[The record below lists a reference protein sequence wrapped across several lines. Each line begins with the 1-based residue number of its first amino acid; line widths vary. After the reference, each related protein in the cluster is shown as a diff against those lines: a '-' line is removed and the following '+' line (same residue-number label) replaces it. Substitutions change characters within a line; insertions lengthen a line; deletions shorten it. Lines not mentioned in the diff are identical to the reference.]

1 MGAKHAPRRRRGLNV
16 NAERIMRGIGM
27 TSERTRRRLI
37 DEVRRQGVADEAV
50 LSAMTETPRHLFVD
64 EALSSRAYENS
75 ALPIGRGQTISQP
88 LVVAMMTEAA
98 LAADGRDKALEIGTG
113 SGYQAAVLAR
123 LFGKVFSTERIG
135 ELSRQARQRLH
146 GLKIHNVY
154 TRHADGLEGWP
165 SQAPFDAI
173 VVTAGGR
180 IPPALFDQL
189 GEGGVLV
196 APVSESSGGQ
206 SLLRWQRR
214 GDEFER
220 EDLGA
225 VSFVPLLEGLD

>member
-1 MGAKHAPRRRRGLNV
+1 M
-16 NAERIMRGIGM
+16 NAGTLSRGIGM

-37 DEVRRQGVADEAV
+37 EQLRDRGITNETV
-50 LSAMTETPRHLFVD
+50 LQAIAQTPRHMFVD
-64 EALSSRAYENS
+64 EAISSRAYENS

-88 LVVAMMTEAA
+88 LIVAKMTEAVMSVPR
-98 LAADGRDKALEIGTG
+98 LERVLEIGTG

-123 LFGKVFSTERIG
+123 IVDKVFSTERIG
-135 ELSRQARQRLH
+135 ELARLAKQRLH

-154 TRHADGLEGWP
+154 VRHADGLAGWP
-165 SQAPFDAI
+165 GQAPFDAI

-180 IPPALFDQL
+180 VPEALFDQL

-196 APVSESSGGQ
+196 APIGESGRSQQLIRFVRNGEE
-206 SLLRWQRR
+206 L
-214 GDEFER
+214 ER
-220 EDLGA
+220 EDLGP

>member
-1 MGAKHAPRRRRGLNV
+1 MNKGNLA
-16 NAERIMRGIGM
+16 RGIGM

-37 DEVRRQGVADEAV
+37 DKLREQGITDERV
-50 LSAMTETPRHLFVD
+50 LGAMTETPRHVFVD

-88 LVVAMMTEAA
+88 LVVAMMTQAA
-98 LAADGRDKALEIGTG
+98 MAAETREKSLEIGTG

-123 LFGKVFSTERIG
+123 LFNKVFSTERIG
-135 ELSRQARQRLH
+135 ELARQARQRLH
-146 GLKIHNVY
+146 ALKVHNVY
-154 TRHADGLEGWP
+154 SRHADGLEGWP
-165 SQAPFDAI
+165 GQAPFDAI

-180 IPPALFDQL
+180 IPEALFDQL
-189 GEGGVLV
+189 GDGGVLI
-196 APVSESSGGQ
+196 APVSESDGGQ
-206 SLLRWQRR
+206 ELVRFTRN

-220 EDLGA
+220 ESLGA

>member
-1 MGAKHAPRRRRGLNV
+1 M
-16 NAERIMRGIGM
+16 NAESRIHGIGM
-27 TSERTRRRLI
+27 TSKRTRRRLI
-37 DEVRRQGVADEAV
+37 EQLREQGIRDERV
-50 LSAMTETPRHLFVD
+50 LSAMSETPRHLFVD

-98 LAADGRDKALEIGTG
+98 LAAGRLDKVLEIGTG

-123 LFGKVFSTERIG
+123 LFSKVFTTERIG
-135 ELSRQARQRLH
+135 ELARQARQRLH
-146 GLKIHNVY
+146 GLKLHNIY
-154 TRHADGLEGWP
+154 CRHLDGLNGWP

-180 IPPALFDQL
+180 IPETLFDQL

-196 APVSESSGGQ
+196 APVETSGGHQ
-206 SLLRWQRR
+206 QLMRHTRHGNDLES
-214 GDEFER
+214 EE
-220 EDLGA
+220 LGA

>member
-1 MGAKHAPRRRRGLNV
+1 M
-16 NAERIMRGIGM
+16 NAGKLARGIGM
-27 TSERTRRRLI
+27 TSDRTRRRLI
-37 DEVRRQGVADEAV
+37 EQLREQGITDERV
-50 LSAMTETPRHLFVD
+50 LSAMTETPRHMFVD

-88 LVVAMMTEAA
+88 LVVAMMTQAA
-98 LAADGRDKALEIGTG
+98 MAADKREKALEIGTG

-123 LFGKVFSTERIG
+123 LFDKVFSTERIG
-135 ELSRQARQRLH
+135 ELARLARQRLH

-154 TRHADGLEGWP
+154 SRHADGLEGWP
-165 SQAPFDAI
+165 GQAPFDAI

-180 IPPALFDQL
+180 IPEALFEQL

-196 APVSESSGGQ
+196 APSSESGGGQ
-206 SLLRWQRR
+206 ELVRFTRR
-214 GDEFER
+214 GDDLER
-220 EDLGA
+220 ESLGA

>member
-1 MGAKHAPRRRRGLNV
+1 M
-16 NAERIMRGIGM
+16 NAGTLSRGIGM

-37 DEVRRQGVADEAV
+37 EKLREQGISDERV
-50 LSAMTETPRHLFVD
+50 LSAMTATPRHMFVD

-98 LAADGRDKALEIGTG
+98 MAAPRRENVLEIGTG

-123 LFGKVFSTERIG
+123 QFDKVFTTERIG
-135 ELSRQARQRLH
+135 ELARLARQRLH
-146 GLKIHNVY
+146 ALKIHNVY
-154 TRHADGLEGWP
+154 ARHADGLEGWP
-165 SQAPFDAI
+165 GQAPFDAI

-180 IPPALFDQL
+180 IPDTLFDQL

-196 APVSESSGGQ
+196 APIDEAGGLQQLVRYTRSGGQ
-206 SLLRWQRR
+206 
-214 GDEFER
+214 FEH
-220 EDLGA
+220 ENLGG

>member
-1 MGAKHAPRRRRGLNV
+1 M
-16 NAERIMRGIGM
+16 NAESIRRGIGM
-27 TSERTRRRLI
+27 TSERTQRRLI
-37 DEVRRQGVADEAV
+37 EQLRGQGIANESV
-50 LSAMTETPRHLFVD
+50 LAAMTATPRHLFVD

-98 LAADGRDKALEIGTG
+98 LAAPGRGKALEIGTG

-123 LFGKVFSTERIG
+123 LFEQVFSTERIG
-135 ELSRQARQRLH
+135 ELARLARQRLH
-146 GLKIHNVY
+146 RLKIHKVFS
-154 TRHADGLEGWP
+154 RHADGLGGWP

-180 IPPALFDQL
+180 IPRALLEQL
-189 GEGGVLV
+189 TEGGVLI
-196 APVSESSGGQ
+196 APVGEPDGMQRLVRYTRHGEDYES
-206 SLLRWQRR
+206 
-214 GDEFER
+214 

-225 VSFVPLLEGLD
+225 VTFVPLLEGLD